1 MFSSER
7 PKRSTFSNVGKGDW
21 TAVFFYMQNIL
32 KTKQKYFRVVWERQT
47 GYIYR
52 ENNPQIIYEQ
62 SVLVFSI
69 DST

>member
-1 MFSSER
+1 MQ
-7 PKRSTFSNVGKGDW
+7 TI
-21 TAVFFYMQNIL
+21 MQNIL

-52 ENNPQIIYEQ
+52 ENNPQINYEQ